1 MGNTFA
7 KVLIVAGLTLTGIGL
22 VVYFRDSIPFL
33 NQLGRLPGDIH
44 IKREN
49 WSLYFPLTTG
59 ILMSVALSLILMLI
73 NRLR

>member
-1 MGNTFA
+1 MGTTFA

-33 NQLGRLPGDIH
+33 NHLGRLPGDIH

-59 ILMSVALSLILMLI
+59 ILVSVALSLILMLI